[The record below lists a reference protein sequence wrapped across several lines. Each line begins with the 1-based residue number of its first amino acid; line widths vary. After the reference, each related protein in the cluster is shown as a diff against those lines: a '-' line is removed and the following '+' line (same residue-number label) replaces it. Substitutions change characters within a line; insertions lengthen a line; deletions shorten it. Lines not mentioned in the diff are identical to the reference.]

1 MLDESFAHL
10 GKRCNPTF
18 VANCL
23 KSLGAVAGVAGDPQQ
38 AARLLGA
45 AEALRERHGVAV
57 FPAELPRLERAS
69 APARARLSQTAF
81 TAAWAAGRALPVER
95 AITEALQVADDVT
108 AARGPDPSAPHG
120 LTPRELEVLRLV
132 AEGRSNLEIA
142 QTLFL
147 SERTVENHVRHILA
161 KLDLPS
167 RIAAAAY
174 AIRQG
179 LA

>member
-1 MLDESFAHL
+1 
-10 GKRCNPTF
+10 
-18 VANCL
+18 VY
-23 KSLGAVAGVAGDPQQ
+23 
-38 AARLLGA
+38 
-45 AEALRERHGVAV
+45 
-57 FPAELPRLERAS
+57 PAELPRLERAI
-69 APARARLSQTAF
+69 APARARLSETSFA
-81 TAAWAAGRALPVER
+81 AAWAAGRTLPLEQ
-95 AITEALQVADDVT
+95 AIAEALKVADDVA
-108 AARGPDPSAPHG
+108 AARVPDLAAPHR

-132 AEGRSNLEIA
+132 AAGRSNLEIA

-174 AIRQG
+174 AIRHG